1 MYEDRIRNL
10 EIILEGVE
18 RKISATASSSHPSA
32 EEIAKLSRQKS
43 TLVDQLRD
51 LRRWQRDYYDEFGNG
66 YDE

>member
-10 EIILEGVE
+10 EIILEGVD
-18 RKISATASSSHPSA
+18 RQITALGNSSHPSA

-51 LRRWQRDYYDEFGNG
+51 LRRWQRDYNDEFGND